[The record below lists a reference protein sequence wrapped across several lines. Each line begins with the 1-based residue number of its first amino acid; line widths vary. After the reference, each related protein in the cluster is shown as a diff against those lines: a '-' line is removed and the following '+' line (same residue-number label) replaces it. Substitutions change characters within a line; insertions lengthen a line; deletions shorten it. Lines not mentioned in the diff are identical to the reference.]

1 MEKYQKSHHN
11 TQRSRSI
18 PSNTNQRV
26 GTSSSDPAS
35 VPPLP
40 ETLLDINGLCQ
51 FLNLGKTKISWLIHR
66 EGLPLHK
73 FGKAYRFDRTEVWQW
88 LQNRRDLV

>member
-1 MEKYQKSHHN
+1 MRQYQKTHHSAP
-11 TQRSRSI
+11 RSRSA
-18 PSNTNQRV
+18 PQNTNQRA
-26 GTSSSDPAS
+26 GTSSGDPAS

-40 ETLLDINGLCQ
+40 ETLLDIDGLCQ